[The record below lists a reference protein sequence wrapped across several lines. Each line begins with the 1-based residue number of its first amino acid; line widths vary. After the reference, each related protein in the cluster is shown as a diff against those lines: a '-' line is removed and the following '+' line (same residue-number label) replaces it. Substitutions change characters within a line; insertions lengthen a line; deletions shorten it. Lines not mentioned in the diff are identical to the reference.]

1 MSENLKLLKKKKN
14 IQFFLEK
21 ENNISRNKAIQ
32 MSYDIRSGH
41 SIKNFPKRKNGF

>member
-21 ENNISRNKAIQ
+21 ENNISE
-32 MSYDIRSGH
+32 
-41 SIKNFPKRKNGF
+41 IKPFK